1 MISFRDTITVQTKV
15 SLIFKWHLFVYLG
28 GNLMTE
34 KKEKTN
40 VPKTET
46 EELKDSKKKELQI
59 DWAEEASHELQ
70 DYIEEQ
76 GIYIRY

>member
-1 MISFRDTITVQTKV
+1 
-15 SLIFKWHLFVYLG
+15 
-28 GNLMTE
+28 MTE

-59 DWAEEASHELQ
+59 VWAEEASHELQ